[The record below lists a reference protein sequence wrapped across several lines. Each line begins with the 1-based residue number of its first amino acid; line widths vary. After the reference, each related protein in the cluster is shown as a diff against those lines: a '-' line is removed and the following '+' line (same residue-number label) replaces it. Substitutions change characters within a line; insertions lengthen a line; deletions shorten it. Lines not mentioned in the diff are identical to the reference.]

1 MRPGPFTY
9 LTVAAAAAGIVFIL
23 LPLFIMA
30 ATAFNPTAITFP
42 PEGFTLKWFGA
53 VLEDARFVRA
63 IIISLV
69 LAVFSAAVSSA
80 IGLIVA
86 LAIHQSKS
94 RIAEHLST
102 LMLSPLFIPGALL
115 GIALYQ
121 GANAL
126 FGTVPLGVL
135 LVGHILLTLPFPVRA
150 LMAGL
155 ARIPTSL
162 EEAAF
167 LSGAGFLGTV
177 WHVLL
182 PQLRLH
188 LFAGSAMAFTM
199 SWNDFDLSLFLSGTR
214 VQTLPVEI
222 YGRLQLGADPSI
234 TALSLI
240 VALVSVAG
248 VIILDRT
255 IGVAEFAG
263 MERQGPRRTPGGR
276 QRSAPST
283 PSTPSTPS
291 HPQPDSGVL
300 TP

>member
-86 LAIHQSKS
+86 LAIRQSKS

>member
-86 LAIHQSKS
+86 LAIRQSKS

-283 PSTPSTPS
+283 PT

>member
-1 MRPGPFTY
+1 MRPSPFTY
-9 LTVAAAAAGIVFIL
+9 VTVAAAAAGIVFIL

-30 ATAFNPTAITFP
+30 ATAFNPMAITFP
-42 PEGFTLKWFGA
+42 PEGFTLRWFGA
-53 VLEDARFVRA
+53 VFEDVRFVRA

-69 LAVFSAAVSSA
+69 LAVISAAVSSA

-86 LAIHQSKS
+86 LAIRQSQS
-94 RIAEHLST
+94 RIAKQLST

-126 FGTVPLGVL
+126 FGTVPLGML
-135 LVGHILLTLPFPVRA
+135 LVGHILLTMPFPVRA

-155 ARIPTSL
+155 ARIPSSL

-167 LSGAGFLGTV
+167 LSGAGYLSTV

-214 VQTLPVEI
+214 IQTLPVEI

-240 VALVSVAG
+240 VALISVAG
-248 VIILDRT
+248 VVVLDRT
-255 IGVAEFAG
+255 IGIAEFAG
-263 MERQGPRRTPGGR
+263 MERQGIRKARGSRR
-276 QRSAPST
+276 
-283 PSTPSTPS
+283 
-291 HPQPDSGVL
+291 
-300 TP
+300 